1 MKVKSKLL
9 GGGGGRNQ
17 ALPGTKRAA
26 RPQARA
32 TQRFP
37 GQPKP
42 QPGITESWIVGA
54 VTEEA
59 PVAQLNHP
67 GKVPIQHQHE
77 GQQKS

>member
-1 MKVKSKLL
+1 MEDEEARVEDQGRS
-9 GGGGGRNQ
+9 GGCGNQ

-42 QPGITESWIVGA
+42 QPGITESWIVRA
-54 VTEEA
+54 VTEGA
-59 PVAQLNHP
+59 PVA
-67 GKVPIQHQHE
+67 
-77 GQQKS
+77 